1 MYVSAARVSP
11 LIVRKSYQQAAHN
24 VFTDATWH
32 CTLCLR
38 ANNNSKLYLLER
50 ENQFRKRTLQ
60 KERIGA
66 IPVFKLGGGAK
77 EKCVVLS
84 LIQFTLTALCVGL

>member
-1 MYVSAARVSP
+1 VYVSAARVSP

-50 ENQFRKRTLQ
+50 DKTSFANALCEK
-60 KERIGA
+60 RIGA

-77 EKCVVLS
+77 ENCVVLS